1 MTGNSFS
8 HARRRKMTP
17 QRVLRIYLLNNGR
30 CHVCQLKLPSATDYE
45 IDHITALC
53 NGGSDE
59 DDNLAPICMDCH
71 EKKTPDDVAVAG
83 HGRRAAAKHFVP
95 ARFHK
100 KQWQWGR

>member
-1 MTGNSFS
+1 MTGTSFQ
-8 HARRRKMTP
+8 HAKRHKMTP
-17 QRVLRIYLLNNGR
+17 QRVLKIYLARNGR
-30 CHVCQLKLPSATDYE
+30 CHVCGLKLPAGTDYE

-71 EKKTPDDVAVAG
+71 EKKTPDDVAIAS

-100 KQWQWGR
+100 QSKGWRR